1 MTNKEVTVLKSRK
14 CGRPKLL
21 PEDIM
26 VKTIQTVK
34 VLRLK
39 GALVSS
45 AVINAIAKG
54 VVMVEN
60 RCLLTEY
67 EGYIAF
73 IGQWTSI
80 ILNEIMQTGKKMV
93 RRIATTSK
101 VPVAPGLLKE
111 EKFTFQR
118 KTQELA
124 TWHKIPKRLI
134 INFDQMLLSYITA
147 GNTTLEFSGAQ

>member
-1 MTNKEVTVLKSRK
+1 M
-14 CGRPKLL
+14 
-21 PEDIM
+21 
-26 VKTIQTVK
+26 
-34 VLRLK
+34 K

-45 AVINAIAKG
+45 AVINAIGKG

-67 EGYIAF
+67 EGYAF
-73 IGQWTSI
+73 IGQWASI
-80 ILNEIMQTGKKMV
+80 ILNEIMRTGKKMV

-147 GNTTLEFSGAQ
+147 GNTTVEFSGAQ

>member
-26 VKTIQTVK
+26 VKTIQIVK
-34 VLRLK
+34 VLHLK

-73 IGQWTSI
+73 IGQWKSI
-80 ILNEIMQTGKKMV
+80 ILNEIMRTGKKMV

-124 TWHKIPKRLI
+124 TWHKIPKILI
-134 INFDQMLLSYITA
+134 INFDQTLLSYITA

>member
-1 MTNKEVTVLKSRK
+1 
-14 CGRPKLL
+14 
-21 PEDIM
+21 M
-26 VKTIQTVK
+26 VKTIQTIK

-45 AVINAIAKG
+45 TVINAMAKC
-54 VVMVEN
+54 VVMAED

-93 RRIATTSK
+93 RRIATT
-101 VPVAPGLLKE
+101 
-111 EKFTFQR
+111 
-118 KTQELA
+118 
-124 TWHKIPKRLI
+124 
-134 INFDQMLLSYITA
+134 
-147 GNTTLEFSGAQ
+147 